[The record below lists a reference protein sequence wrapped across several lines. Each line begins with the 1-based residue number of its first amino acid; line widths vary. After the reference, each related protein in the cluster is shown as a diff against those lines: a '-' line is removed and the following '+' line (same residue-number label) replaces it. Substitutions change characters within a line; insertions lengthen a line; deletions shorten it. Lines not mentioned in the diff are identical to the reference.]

1 MLTFCFRVYSCHAH
15 SRRSQGWLVCVF
27 CVICVRSAT
36 TPLPVPA
43 GTTAPLIYA
52 AEGLR
57 VIVMLLLVDLGS
69 LELFY

>member
-1 MLTFCFRVYSCHAH
+1 MYVFRV
-15 SRRSQGWLVCVF
+15 VCA
-27 CVICVRSAT
+27 RSAS

-57 VIVMLLLVDLGS
+57 VIVILLL
-69 LELFY
+69 

>member
-1 MLTFCFRVYSCHAH
+1 MCFV
-15 SRRSQGWLVCVF
+15 
-27 CVICVRSAT
+27 CVRSAT

-57 VIVMLLLVDLGS
+57 VIVMLLLLDSRLIRTVLLNYRRICSFRILSYKLDDKYGR
-69 LELFY
+69 

>member
-1 MLTFCFRVYSCHAH
+1 MFRV
-15 SRRSQGWLVCVF
+15 V
-27 CVICVRSAT
+27 CVRSAT

-57 VIVMLLLVDLGS
+57 VIVMLLLLDARLIRTVLLNYRRLCS
-69 LELFY
+69 FRSYSHRHINC